1 MAEANMASANTGS
14 IGVDLL
20 KNRSRFTL
28 CDSPPAQSKDRDYL
42 LARAVASGDIS
53 ALGELYERHH
63 RHVYAVCLNMTR
75 NSAEAEDLTQDV
87 FVHLVRKI
95 GSYRGESRF
104 STWLHRL
111 TVNLVLMHLRRPL
124 RREQPTLDSDN
135 VQSIMPRL
143 RERVPVQITDRI
155 ALQLAVGQ
163 LPRGCRAVFVL
174 FAIAGY
180 KHDEIAKLLGCSEG
194 TSKSQLHRAR
204 TKLKR
209 LLRPRL
215 A

>member
-1 MAEANMASANTGS
+1 MAAANTGS
-14 IGVDLL
+14 L
-20 KNRSRFTL
+20 KIELNNRRGLTL
-28 CDSPPAQSKDRDYL
+28 CDPSPAQAINPDYL
-42 LARAVASGDIS
+42 LARAVASGDVS
-53 ALGELYERHH
+53 ALGELYEKHYR
-63 RHVYAVCLNMTR
+63 RVYAVCLNMMR
-75 NSAEAEDLTQDV
+75 NPAEAEDLTHDV

-111 TVNLVLMHLRRPL
+111 TVNLVLMHMRRPL
-124 RREQPTLDSDN
+124 RREEPTLDADN
-135 VQSIMPRL
+135 VHSILPRL
-143 RERVPVQITDRI
+143 KERVPVQITDRI

-163 LPRGCRAVFVL
+163 LPRGCRTVFVL

-204 TKLKR
+204 VKLKR
-209 LLRPRL
+209 ILRPKL

>member
-1 MAEANMASANTGS
+1 MAAANSGS
-14 IGVDLL
+14 L
-20 KNRSRFTL
+20 KIELNNRRGLTL
-28 CDSPPAQSKDRDYL
+28 CDPSPAQAINPDYL
-42 LARAVASGDIS
+42 LARAVANGDVS
-53 ALGELYERHH
+53 ALGELYIKHH
-63 RHVYAVCLNMTR
+63 RQVYAVCLSIMR
-75 NSAEAEDLTQDV
+75 NPAEAEDLTQDV

-111 TVNLVLMHLRRPL
+111 TVNLVLMHMRRPL
-124 RREQPTLDSDN
+124 RREQPSLDGDN
-135 VQSIMPRL
+135 LHSILPL
-143 RERVPVQITDRI
+143 LKERVPVHITDRI
-155 ALQLAVGQ
+155 ALQLAVSQ
-163 LPRGCRAVFVL
+163 LPRGCRTVFVL

-204 TKLKR
+204 AKLKK

>member
-1 MAEANMASANTGS
+1 
-14 IGVDLL
+14 
-20 KNRSRFTL
+20 
-28 CDSPPAQSKDRDYL
+28 
-42 LARAVASGDIS
+42 
-53 ALGELYERHH
+53 
-63 RHVYAVCLNMTR
+63 
-75 NSAEAEDLTQDV
+75 V

-111 TVNLVLMHLRRPL
+111 TVNLVLMHMRRPL
-124 RREQPTLDSDN
+124 RREQPALDPEN
-135 VQSIMPRL
+135 VHSITPRL
-143 RERVPVQITDRI
+143 RERMPIQITDRI
-155 ALQLAVGQ
+155 ALQLAVSQ
-163 LPRGCRAVFVL
+163 LPRGCRSVFVL

>member
-1 MAEANMASANTGS
+1 MAAVTKTRNGEKQDRRG
-14 IGVDLL
+14 L
-20 KNRSRFTL
+20 TL
-28 CDSPPAQSKDRDYL
+28 CNSQTPQSTNPDYL
-42 LARAVASGDIS
+42 LARSVAQGNVS
-53 ALGELYERHH
+53 ALGELYEKHH
-63 RHVYAVCLNMTR
+63 RQVYAVCLHMTR
-75 NSAEAEDLTQDV
+75 NPAEAEDLTQDV

-111 TVNLVLMHLRRPL
+111 TVNLVLMHMRRPA
-124 RREQPTLDSDN
+124 RREQATGDCDN
-135 VQSIMPRL
+135 VASFEPRARPKGSIN
-143 RERVPVQITDRI
+143 VTDRI

-180 KHDEIAKLLGCSEG
+180 QHDEIAKLLGCSEG

-204 TKLKR
+204 TKLRR

-215 A
+215 V

>member
-1 MAEANMASANTGS
+1 MITATRT
-14 IGVDLL
+14 L
-20 KNRSRFTL
+20 KIVPPDETRIAYDSRMTL
-28 CDSPPAQSKDRDYL
+28 IESDYK
-42 LARAVASGDIS
+42 LARAVAGGNVN
-53 ALGELYERHH
+53 ALGEIYQRHH
-63 RHVYAVCLNMTR
+63 RQVYALCLGMMR
-75 NSAEAEDLTQDV
+75 NPTDAEDLTQDV

-111 TVNLVLMHLRRPL
+111 TVNLVLMHMRRPV
-124 RREQPTLDSDN
+124 RREQTTIDYEN
-135 VQSIMPRL
+135 VEPMVPRL
-143 RERVPVQITDRI
+143 KDRAPIQVIDRI
-155 ALQLAVGQ
+155 SLQLAVGQ

-180 KHDEIAKLLGCSEG
+180 KHEEIAKLLGCSAG

-204 TKLKR
+204 VKLKR
-209 LLRPRL
+209 ILRPRL

>member
-1 MAEANMASANTGS
+1 MAAAKSRQGSKSSPGTGR
-14 IGVDLL
+14 L
-20 KNRSRFTL
+20 TL
-28 CDSPPAQSKDRDYL
+28 CDAPSNSSPNPDYL
-42 LARAVASGDIS
+42 ITRAVANGDLD
-53 ALGELYERHH
+53 ALGELYERHY
-63 RHVYAVCLNMTR
+63 RRVYAVCMSMVHNPV
-75 NSAEAEDLTQDV
+75 EAEDLTQDV

-111 TVNLVLMHLRRPL
+111 TVNLVLMHMRRPS
-124 RREQPTLDSDN
+124 RREEATGDYET
-135 VQSIMPRL
+135 VHSILPRL
-143 RERVPVQITDRI
+143 RPRVTMQVIDRI
-155 ALQLAVGQ
+155 ALQLAVSQ

-204 TKLKR
+204 AKLKR
-209 LLRPRL
+209 ILRPRL

>member
-1 MAEANMASANTGS
+1 MIAASTKS
-14 IGVDLL
+14 IGLS
-20 KNRSRFTL
+20 KNRARLRL
-28 CDSPPAQSKDRDYL
+28 CDPPASQPLNPDYF
-42 LARAVASGDIS
+42 LARAVANGDVS
-53 ALGELYERHH
+53 ALGDLYEKHH

-75 NSAEAEDLTQDV
+75 NPAEAEDLTQDV

-111 TVNLVLMHLRRPL
+111 TVNLVLMHMRRPL
-124 RREQPTLDSDN
+124 RREQPSLDSDS
-135 VQSIMPRL
+135 VQSIVPRL
-143 RERVPVQITDRI
+143 KERVPVQVIDRI

-180 KHDEIAKLLGCSEG
+180 KHDEIARLLGCSEG

-204 TKLKR
+204 AKLKR

>member
-1 MAEANMASANTGS
+1 MALDALD
-14 IGVDLL
+14 VDY
-20 KNRSRFTL
+20 R
-28 CDSPPAQSKDRDYL
+28 
-42 LARAVASGDIS
+42 LARSVANGNLN
-53 ALGELYERHH
+53 ALGELYERHF
-63 RHVYAVCLNMTR
+63 RQVYAVCLSMTR
-75 NSAEAEDLTQDV
+75 NPSEAEDLTQDV

-111 TVNLVLMHLRRPL
+111 TVNLVLMHMRRPS
-124 RREQPTLDSDN
+124 RREQANGDYEN
-135 VQSIMPRL
+135 VHSILPRL
-143 RERVPVQITDRI
+143 RPNGSMQVTDRI

-204 TKLKR
+204 MKLKR
-209 LLRPRL
+209 ILRPRL

>member
-1 MAEANMASANTGS
+1 MITATRT
-14 IGVDLL
+14 L
-20 KNRSRFTL
+20 KIVSPDKTHVAYDSRMTL
-28 CDSPPAQSKDRDYL
+28 IESDYK
-42 LARAVASGDIS
+42 LARAVANGNVN
-53 ALGELYERHH
+53 ALGELYQRHY
-63 RHVYAVCLNMTR
+63 RHVYALCLSMMR
-75 NSAEAEDLTQDV
+75 NPTDAEDLTQDV

-111 TVNLVLMHLRRPL
+111 TVNLVLMHMRRPM
-124 RREQPTLDSDN
+124 RREQTTADYDN
-135 VQSIMPRL
+135 VTPMVPRL
-143 RERVPVQITDRI
+143 KDRVPVQIIDRI
-155 ALQLAVGQ
+155 ALQLAVAQ
-163 LPRGCRAVFVL
+163 LPRGCRSVFVL

-204 TKLKR
+204 AKLKR
-209 LLRPRL
+209 ILRPQL

>member
-1 MAEANMASANTGS
+1 MAGAS
-14 IGVDLL
+14 
-20 KNRSRFTL
+20 NRSVTSKESEGLRRLRICESQPAATL
-28 CDSPPAQSKDRDYL
+28 NPDLL
-42 LARAVASGDIS
+42 LARKVANGDLN
-53 ALGELYERHH
+53 ALGVLYEKHYRQ
-63 RHVYAVCLNMTR
+63 VYAVCLQMMR
-75 NSAEAEDLTQDV
+75 NPTEAEDLTQDV

-111 TVNLVLMHLRRPL
+111 TVNLVLMHMRRPA
-124 RREQPTLDSDN
+124 RREQATGDSEN
-135 VQSIMPRL
+135 VPSIVPRL
-143 RERVPVQITDRI
+143 RPKGTVQVTDRI
-155 ALQLAVGQ
+155 ALQLAVSQ

-204 TKLKR
+204 VKLR
-209 LLRPRL
+209 RILRPRL
-215 A
+215 V

>member
-1 MAEANMASANTGS
+1 MVTVSRITLSHPKSRTN
-14 IGVDLL
+14 LL
-20 KNRSRFTL
+20 GLESYDADF
-28 CDSPPAQSKDRDYL
+28 S
-42 LARAVASGDIS
+42 LARSVASGNLN
-53 ALGELYERHH
+53 ALGELYERHY
-63 RHVYAVCLNMTR
+63 RQVYGVCLSMTH
-75 NSAEAEDLTQDV
+75 NPAEAEDLTQDV

-95 GSYRGESRF
+95 GTYRGESRF

-111 TVNLVLMHLRRPL
+111 TVNLVLMHMRRPS
-124 RREQPTLDSDN
+124 RKEQPTGDSDN
-135 VQSIMPRL
+135 VHSILPRL
-143 RERVPVQITDRI
+143 RPRGSIQVVDRI
-155 ALQLAVGQ
+155 ALQLAVSQ

-204 TKLKR
+204 TKLRR

>member
-1 MAEANMASANTGS
+1 MVTASRT
-14 IGVDLL
+14 L
-20 KNRSRFTL
+20 KIVSPDKTRIAYDSRVTL
-28 CDSPPAQSKDRDYL
+28 IESDYN
-42 LARAVASGDIS
+42 LARAVANGNVN
-53 ALGELYERHH
+53 ALGELYQRHY
-63 RHVYAVCLNMTR
+63 RQVYAVCLSMMR
-75 NSAEAEDLTQDV
+75 NPTDAEDLTQDV

-95 GSYRGESRF
+95 GSFRGESRF

-111 TVNLVLMHLRRPL
+111 TVNLVLMHMRRPM
-124 RREQPTLDSDN
+124 RREQTNSDYDN
-135 VQSIMPRL
+135 VQPMVPRL
-143 RERVPVQITDRI
+143 KERVPVQIVDRI

-163 LPRGCRAVFVL
+163 LPRGCRTVFVL

-204 TKLKR
+204 VKLKR
-209 LLRPRL
+209 ILKPRL

>member
-1 MAEANMASANTGS
+1 MITATRT
-14 IGVDLL
+14 L
-20 KNRSRFTL
+20 KAVPPDKTRIAYDSRMTL
-28 CDSPPAQSKDRDYL
+28 IESDYK
-42 LARAVASGDIS
+42 LARAVANGNVN
-53 ALGELYERHH
+53 ALGELYQRHY
-63 RHVYAVCLNMTR
+63 RHVYALCLSMMR
-75 NSAEAEDLTQDV
+75 NPTDAEDLTQDV

-111 TVNLVLMHLRRPL
+111 TVNLVLMHMRRPM
-124 RREQPTLDSDN
+124 RREQTTADYDN
-135 VQSIMPRL
+135 VTPMVPRL
-143 RERVPVQITDRI
+143 KDRVPVQIIDRI
-155 ALQLAVGQ
+155 ALQLAVAQ

-204 TKLKR
+204 AKLKR
-209 LLRPRL
+209 ILRPQL

>member
-1 MAEANMASANTGS
+1 MAAANSGS
-14 IGVDLL
+14 L
-20 KNRSRFTL
+20 KIELNNRRGLTL
-28 CDSPPAQSKDRDYL
+28 CDPAPAQAINPDYL
-42 LARAVASGDIS
+42 LARAVANGDVS
-53 ALGELYERHH
+53 ALGELYIKHYRQ
-63 RHVYAVCLNMTR
+63 VYAVCLGMTR
-75 NSAEAEDLTQDV
+75 NPAEAEDLTQDV

-111 TVNLVLMHLRRPL
+111 TVNLVLMHMRRPL
-124 RREQPTLDSDN
+124 RREQSTLDADN
-135 VQSIMPRL
+135 VHSILPRL
-143 RERVPVQITDRI
+143 KERVPVQITDRI

-163 LPRGCRAVFVL
+163 LPRGCRTVFVL

-204 TKLKR
+204 VKLKR

>member
-1 MAEANMASANTGS
+1 MVRMRLAPKELPGKSLAGEV
-14 IGVDLL
+14 VDPD
-20 KNRSRFTL
+20 F
-28 CDSPPAQSKDRDYL
+28 L
-42 LARAVASGDIS
+42 LARSVAGGNVN

-63 RHVYAVCLNMTR
+63 RQVYAVCLSITR
-75 NSAEAEDLTQDV
+75 NPTEAEDLTQDV

-111 TVNLVLMHLRRPL
+111 TVNLVLMHLRRPS
-124 RREQPTLDSDN
+124 RREQPTGDYEN
-135 VQSIMPRL
+135 VSSIVPRV
-143 RERVPVQITDRI
+143 RPRAAVQVTDRI

-204 TKLKR
+204 VKLKQI
-209 LLRPRL
+209 LRPRL

>member
-1 MAEANMASANTGS
+1 
-14 IGVDLL
+14 L
-20 KNRSRFTL
+20 KIVPPDKTRIAYDSRMTL
-28 CDSPPAQSKDRDYL
+28 IESDYK
-42 LARAVASGDIS
+42 LARAVANGNVN
-53 ALGELYERHH
+53 ALGELYQRHY
-63 RHVYAVCLNMTR
+63 RQVYALCLSMMR
-75 NSAEAEDLTQDV
+75 NPTDAEDLTQDV

-111 TVNLVLMHLRRPL
+111 TVNLVLMHLRRPM
-124 RREQPTLDSDN
+124 RREQATGDDEN
-135 VQSIMPRL
+135 VQPIAPRL
-143 RERVPVQITDRI
+143 RERAPVQIVDRI

-180 KHDEIAKLLGCSEG
+180 KHDEIAKLLGCSAG

-204 TKLKR
+204 VKLKR
-209 LLRPRL
+209 ILRPRL

>member
-1 MAEANMASANTGS
+1 MTVKGSRITLPPNRTGKK
-14 IGVDLL
+14 LL
-20 KNRSRFTL
+20 SL
-28 CDSPPAQSKDRDYL
+28 DSFDADYR
-42 LARAVASGDIS
+42 LARSVAGGNLN
-53 ALGELYERHH
+53 ALGELYERHY
-63 RHVYAVCLNMTR
+63 RQVYAVCLSMTR
-75 NSAEAEDLTQDV
+75 NPSEAEDLTQDV

-111 TVNLVLMHLRRPL
+111 TVNLVLMHMRRPS
-124 RREQPTLDSDN
+124 RREQTTEDYEN
-135 VQSIMPRL
+135 VHSILPRL
-143 RERVPVQITDRI
+143 RPRGTVQVTDRI
-155 ALQLAVGQ
+155 ALQLAVSQ

-209 LLRPRL
+209 ILRPRL

>member
-1 MAEANMASANTGS
+1 MLDESVFATRKARVPVAKPVTPRISSVVRT
-14 IGVDLL
+14 
-20 KNRSRFTL
+20 
-28 CDSPPAQSKDRDYL
+28 SPTPDDDYF
-42 LARAVASGDIS
+42 LARAVANGDIN
-53 ALGELYERHH
+53 ALGDLYQRHY
-63 RHVYAVCLNMTR
+63 RQVYGVCLGMTR
-75 NSAEAEDLTQDV
+75 NPAEAEDLTQDV

-111 TVNLVLMHLRRPL
+111 TINLVLMHMRRPS
-124 RREQPTLDSDN
+124 RREQPTGDYEN
-135 VQSIMPRL
+135 VYSIVPRV
-143 RERVPVQITDRI
+143 RPRAPVQVTDRL

-174 FAIAGY
+174 FAIGGY
-180 KHDEIAKLLGCSEG
+180 KHDEIAELLGCSEG

-204 TKLKR
+204 VKLKQ

-215 A
+215 M

>member
-1 MAEANMASANTGS
+1 MITATRT
-14 IGVDLL
+14 L
-20 KNRSRFTL
+20 KIVSPDQTQIAYDSRVTL
-28 CDSPPAQSKDRDYL
+28 IESDYK
-42 LARAVASGDIS
+42 LARAVANGNVN
-53 ALGELYERHH
+53 ALGELYQRHY
-63 RHVYAVCLNMTR
+63 RQVYAVCLGMMR
-75 NSAEAEDLTQDV
+75 NPTDAEDLTQDV

-95 GSYRGESRF
+95 GSFRGESRF

-111 TVNLVLMHLRRPL
+111 TVNLVLMHMRRPV
-124 RREQPTLDSDN
+124 RREQTTDDYDN
-135 VQSIMPRL
+135 VQPMVPRQKD
-143 RERVPVQITDRI
+143 RAPVQIIDRI

-204 TKLKR
+204 VKLKKI
-209 LLRPRL
+209 LRPRL

>member
-1 MAEANMASANTGS
+1 MVAANTGS
-14 IGVDLL
+14 MRIDLL
-20 KNRSRFTL
+20 KDRRLRL
-28 CDSPPAQSKDRDYL
+28 CESPTTHTINPDYL
-42 LARAVASGDIS
+42 LARAVADGDVS
-53 ALGELYERHH
+53 ALGELYVKHH
-63 RHVYAVCLNMTR
+63 RQVFAVCLNMTR
-75 NSAEAEDLTQDV
+75 NPAEAEDLTQDV

-111 TVNLVLMHLRRPL
+111 TVNLVLMHMRRPL
-124 RREQPTLDSDN
+124 RREQATLDADN
-135 VQSIMPRL
+135 VQTIMPRL
-143 RERVPVQITDRI
+143 KERVPVQIIDRI
-155 ALQLAVGQ
+155 ALQLAVSQ
-163 LPRGCRAVFVL
+163 LPKGCRAVFVL

-180 KHDEIAKLLGCSEG
+180 KHEEIANLLGCSEG

-209 LLRPRL
+209 ILRPRL

>member
-1 MAEANMASANTGS
+1 MITATRTLKVVSPDKASIAYDSRTTLSGS
-14 IGVDLL
+14 
-20 KNRSRFTL
+20 
-28 CDSPPAQSKDRDYL
+28 DYG
-42 LARAVASGDIS
+42 LARAVANGNVN
-53 ALGELYERHH
+53 ALGELYQRHY
-63 RHVYAVCLNMTR
+63 RQVYAVCLGMMR
-75 NSAEAEDLTQDV
+75 NPTDAEDLTQDV

-95 GSYRGESRF
+95 GSFRGESRF

-111 TVNLVLMHLRRPL
+111 TVNLVLMHMRRPM
-124 RREQPTLDSDN
+124 RREQTNSDYDN
-135 VQSIMPRL
+135 VQPMVPRL
-143 RERVPVQITDRI
+143 KERVPVQIVDRI

-163 LPRGCRAVFVL
+163 LPRGCRTVFVL

-204 TKLKR
+204 VKLKR
-209 LLRPRL
+209 ILRARL

>member
-1 MAEANMASANTGS
+1 MVTATRT
-14 IGVDLL
+14 L
-20 KNRSRFTL
+20 KIVPPDNSRLAYDSRMTL
-28 CDSPPAQSKDRDYL
+28 IESDYK
-42 LARAVASGDIS
+42 LARAVANGNVN
-53 ALGELYERHH
+53 ALGELYQRHY
-63 RHVYAVCLNMTR
+63 RQVYALCLGMMR
-75 NSAEAEDLTQDV
+75 NPTDAEDLTQDV

-111 TVNLVLMHLRRPL
+111 TVNLVLMHMRRPM
-124 RREQPTLDSDN
+124 RREQTTADYDN
-135 VQSIMPRL
+135 VQPLLPRL
-143 RERVPVQITDRI
+143 KERVPVQIVDRI

-163 LPRGCRAVFVL
+163 LPRGCRTVFVL

-180 KHDEIAKLLGCSEG
+180 KHDEIAKMLGCSEG

-204 TKLKR
+204 VKLKR
-209 LLRPRL
+209 ILRPRL

>member
-1 MAEANMASANTGS
+1 MAAANSGS
-14 IGVDLL
+14 L
-20 KNRSRFTL
+20 KIELNNRRGLTL
-28 CDSPPAQSKDRDYL
+28 CDPSPAQAINPDYL
-42 LARAVASGDIS
+42 LARAVANGDLT
-53 ALGELYERHH
+53 ALGELYIKHH
-63 RHVYAVCLNMTR
+63 RHVYGVCLNITR
-75 NSAEAEDLTQDV
+75 NPTEAEDLTQDV

-111 TVNLVLMHLRRPL
+111 TVNLVLMHMRRPV
-124 RREQPTLDSDN
+124 RREQPTLDADS
-135 VQSIMPRL
+135 VHSILPRL
-143 RERVPVQITDRI
+143 KERVPVQINDRI

-163 LPRGCRAVFVL
+163 LPRGCRTVFVL

-204 TKLKR
+204 AKLKR